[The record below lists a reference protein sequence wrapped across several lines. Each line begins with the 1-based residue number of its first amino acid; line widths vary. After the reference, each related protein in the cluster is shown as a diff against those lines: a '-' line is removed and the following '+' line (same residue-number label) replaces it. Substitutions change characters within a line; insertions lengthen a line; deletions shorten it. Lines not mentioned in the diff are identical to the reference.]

1 MLIIFKEGNRYDSLE
16 LYKLHAIPTAN
27 RQKMRVSGYLVFG
40 ILFISA
46 SLARAQNV
54 YDVIVAGRTIG
65 SLKVFDDI
73 GKDNSEQHRIESDFK
88 VMFYKGKYSTQAN
101 YSDGKLVSATCA
113 HHVNGDLKEKTLT
126 KSAAK
131 SSYEVLFSGEDGED
145 KPKLSFNTPISET
158 ITGLYYKEPI
168 NISEVY
174 SERYGKMC
182 SVKKLSEGKY
192 GVTLPDGKQ
201 GIYSYKNG
209 LCREVKTDLAG
220 FKLRIVLN
228 ENKQVS
234 GL

>member
-1 MLIIFKEGNRYDSLE
+1 MKVKEF
-16 LYKLHAIPTAN
+16 
-27 RQKMRVSGYLVFG
+27 LVFG
-40 ILFISA
+40 ILMFSSA
-46 SLARAQNV
+46 VSQAQNV

-65 SLKVFDDI
+65 SLRVFDDK
-73 GKDNSEQHRIESDFK
+73 GKDNTEQHRIESDFK
-88 VMFYKGKYSTQAN
+88 VMFYKGKYSTETS

-131 SSYEVLFSGEDGED
+131 STYEVSFSGEDSKD
-145 KPKLSFNTPISET
+145 KPKMIVNKPISST
-158 ITGLYYKEPI
+158 ITSLYYKEPI
-168 NISEVY
+168 NITEVY

-182 SVKKLSEGKY
+182 AVKKISEGKY
-192 GVTLPDGKQ
+192 GVALPDGKQ

-228 ENKQVS
+228 ENKNIS